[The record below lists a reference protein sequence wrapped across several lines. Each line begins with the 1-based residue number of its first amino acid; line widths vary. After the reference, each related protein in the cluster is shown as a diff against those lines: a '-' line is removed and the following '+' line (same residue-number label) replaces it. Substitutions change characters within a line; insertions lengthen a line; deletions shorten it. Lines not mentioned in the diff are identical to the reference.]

1 MNLLLNLKKTIV
13 RSLGCFLLGLFYP
26 SQVYAQTPLD
36 CNDNKKMTGFT
47 VRSVKIEGKWVP
59 QELQKKVEEIVGVGK
74 PFVSAATSAAKR
86 AVGNVLAPEEGI
98 DLTHGASSVLYVTS
112 NTCVVGDETA
122 KLVDITILP
131 YYVRVDLVNIGKNI
145 LPIPRANTPT
155 FSAGIPPLL
164 SAIAP
169 IASVSVDRNYGP
181 AINIHTSTN
190 LLNLFPVGGAAPLEH
205 PNVPSPNGANALNLN
220 VDARR
225 SLSQPFYNLDT
236 TLEYTRPTY
245 SDRRGVN
252 VATRYSNQLEPLG
265 EGQNR
270 REQIQF
276 SGGIQGKS
284 AISRNSSY
292 AVGGGLRFLDNSYT
306 ALNSNSLKN
315 SETGVQLY
323 AIQDMQIGQGFA
335 RLGSWVDAGFPS
347 NNSSYQRLAVKA
359 GYATQLGSGH
369 NTVGLQVMAGSG
381 FALGNPPEYHRFFG
395 GSTSAN
401 YLYESLNANPVRDF
415 PSGPILRSF
424 GNQQAGLRSTN
435 GAVNGGDFYWHL
447 NLDVSIPVAQWS
459 QPLIPDV
466 VISERERPNNQG
478 LKTRTLGAMIKKHL
492 ELFPETIRSDLI
504 NKGFPDNQET
514 TEMSDR
520 ITSDVLPAV
529 DYLVDRANLYAIK
542 PMLLFDVAQISG
554 NSGSKF
560 WTAAGAGVQVHI
572 VNGRIE
578 TGYMQTISPATDSGT
593 GNFFVR
599 LVFENF

>member
-1 MNLLLNLKKTIV
+1 MNLLLAHFKKNIV
-13 RSLGCFLLGLFYP
+13 RFWGCLVVGLSCP

-36 CNDNKKMTGFT
+36 CNDINKMTGLT

-59 QELQKKVEEIVGVGK
+59 PELQEKVEKIVGVGK
-74 PFVSAATSAAKR
+74 PFSSTATNAAMS
-86 AVGNVLAPEEGI
+86 AVGKVLDSEKEI
-98 DLTHGASSVLYVTS
+98 DLTQGAFSSLYVTS
-112 NTCVVGDETA
+112 NTCVVGDENV

-155 FSAGIPPLL
+155 FSVGIPPIL
-164 SAIAP
+164 SKIAP
-169 IASVSVDRNYGP
+169 IVSVSVDRNYGP

-190 LLNLFPVGGAAPLEH
+190 LLNLFTDS
-205 PNVPSPNGANALNLN
+205 NVPNPNGVNALNLN

-236 TLEYTRPTY
+236 ALEYTRPSY
-245 SDRRGVN
+245 SDHSGVN

-284 AISRNSSY
+284 NIFRNSTY
-292 AVGGGLRFLDNSYT
+292 AVGGGVKFLNNSYT
-306 ALNSNSLKN
+306 ALNTNSLQN

-323 AIQDMQIGQGFA
+323 AIKDMRIGEGFA
-335 RLGSWVDAGFPS
+335 RFGSWLDAGFP
-347 NNSSYQRLAVKA
+347 NNTSSYQRLAVKA
-359 GYATQLGSGH
+359 GYTTQLGPGH

-381 FALGNPPEYHRFFG
+381 LALGNPPEYNRFFG

-401 YLYESLNANPVRDF
+401 YLYESLNSNPVRDF

-466 VISERERPNNQG
+466 TINEKCGTTFR
-478 LKTRTLGAMIKKHL
+478 LCIKGAVKMAKETIIVDLIDKRG
-492 ELFPETIRSDLI
+492 FPE
-504 NKGFPDNQET
+504 NEET
-514 TEMSDR
+514 EAIAER
-520 ITSDVLPAV
+520 IVNRDIAPAV
-529 DYLVDRANLYAIK
+529 DYLADRANLYAIK

-554 NSGSKF
+554 SSGSKL
-560 WTAAGAGVQVHI
+560 WTAAGAGVQVNI
-572 VNGRIE
+572 VNGRFE
-578 TGYMQTISPATDSGT
+578 TGYMQTISPASDSGT

-599 LVFENF
+599 LLFENF

>member
-1 MNLLLNLKKTIV
+1 MNLLLNLKKTIF
-13 RSLGCFLLGLFYP
+13 RSLGCLVLGLVYP
-26 SQVYAQTPLD
+26 IQVYAQTPLA
-36 CNDNKKMTGFT
+36 CNDINETMGFT
-47 VRSVKIEGKWVP
+47 VRSVKIEGRWVP
-59 QELQKKVEEIVGVGK
+59 QELQKKVEKIVGVGK
-74 PFVSAATSAAKR
+74 PFSPIFTDAAIEEVKT
-86 AVGNVLAPEEGI
+86 VLVREEGI
-98 DLTHGASSVLYVTS
+98 YLTQGASSVLYVTS

-155 FSAGIPPLL
+155 FSAGIPPIL
-164 SAIAP
+164 SKIAP
-169 IASVSVDRNYGP
+169 IVSVSVDRNYGL

-190 LLNLFPVGGAAPLEH
+190 LLNLPANANTL
-205 PNVPSPNGANALNLN
+205 NPNGANALNVN

-225 SLSQPFYNLDT
+225 SLSQPFYNFDT

-245 SDRRGVN
+245 SDRIGVN

-270 REQIQF
+270 RAQIQF
-276 SGGIQGKS
+276 GGGIQGKS
-284 AISRNSSY
+284 NISRNSTY
-292 AVGGGLRFLDNSYT
+292 AVGGGLKFLNNSYT
-306 ALNSNSLKN
+306 ALNSNSFQN

-335 RLGSWVDAGFPS
+335 RFGSWADAGFPS
-347 NNSSYQRLAVKA
+347 NTSSYQRLAAKA
-359 GYATQLGSGH
+359 GYSTEIGSGH
-369 NTVGLQVMAGSG
+369 NTVGLQLLAGSG
-381 FALGNPPEYHRFFG
+381 YAWGNPPESSRFFG

-401 YLYESLNANPVRDF
+401 YLYESLNSNAIRDF

-424 GNQQAGLRSTN
+424 GNQQAGLRSGN

-447 NLDVSIPVAQWS
+447 NLDVSLPIPQWS

-466 VISERERPNNQG
+466 VISKRKRPNNQG
-478 LKTRTLGAMIKKHL
+478 VKTSTLRSTIKAQL
-492 ELFPETIRSDLI
+492 DLFPETIRSDLI

-520 ITSDVLPAV
+520 ITSDVIPAV

-554 NSGSKF
+554 NSGSKL
-560 WTAAGAGVQVHI
+560 WTAAGAGVQVNI
-572 VNGRIE
+572 VNGKIE